1 MVKTRF
7 VWAKGRGGEVLN
19 VSYKK
24 KNSFLLAAQPHYFEV
39 WAVLVILPELFVSGL

>member
-1 MVKTRF
+1 MWLKLDLSGQREE
-7 VWAKGRGGEVLN
+7 GGGVECKLQ
-19 VSYKK
+19 K